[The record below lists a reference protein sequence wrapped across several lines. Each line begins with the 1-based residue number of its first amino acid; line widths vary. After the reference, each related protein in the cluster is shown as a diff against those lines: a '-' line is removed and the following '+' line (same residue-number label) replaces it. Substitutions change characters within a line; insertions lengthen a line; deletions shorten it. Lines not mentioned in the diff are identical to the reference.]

1 MKKDEEEI
9 VVFLSVL
16 SLRLQQSCY
25 AGDLKCGMNTWER
38 RCFIHRE
45 VNAGTKGENLE
56 TEK

>member
-25 AGDLKCGMNTWER
+25 ASDLKCGMNTWER

-56 TEK
+56 K